1 MKRAYILILTII
13 AGWQYVASAGDGSRF
28 EKFVDACVSLRDGIE
43 AKDRYAVMDA
53 RAAFVEVKAIPYSF
67 FDVAEGRLR
76 EPQIRFNEVYCDSL
90 LASDFRLVS
99 LAELTAMRDVDDT
112 PGNIYYME
120 ASLEPSASVTLSYFS
135 SNSCALAVVGS
146 AADVPLKVETVCD
159 GKPVKLWSGLKDT
172 RFTAD
177 WTAPAYNAATRVRIT
192 NTSVDR
198 PVTFVMAI
206 K

>member
-1 MKRAYILILTII
+1 MKKVVLLLLIFPVL
-13 AGWQYVASAGDGSRF
+13 VNASAKEPVSSFGR
-28 EKFVDACVSLRDGIE
+28 FVDACVSLRDGIE

-53 RAAFVEVKAIPYSF
+53 RAAFDEVKAIPYSF

-112 PGNIYYME
+112 PGSIYYME